1 MSSEVFLKLLA
12 LMAVVA
18 VGWVAGRMRWLAVG
32 VAGDAGEPSRPM
44 ANAALYLF
52 IPALL
57 FRSMAKV
64 DVRALP
70 WSTLV
75 LFFGPA
81 LLMVVGTYAW
91 SRRRARRQPLPLASA
106 GVRAVSAGFGN
117 SVQIGLP
124 VAAALFGEAGLAV
137 HVAIVSVHALLLITP
152 VTALVEMDLSR
163 ERRAQGLSNGHLG
176 RTVWRMVTA
185 TVIHPV
191 VLPVLA
197 GLCWNLL
204 GLPVPWLLDQVL
216 STLALAVTPVCL
228 LLIGLSLA
236 EHGVGGVWRG
246 ALLLGAL
253 KMLLLPLLVWGAA
266 RLAGLDG
273 LPLQVLVMAAALP
286 TGSNAL
292 IFAQRY
298 RTHEAEASA
307 TVVLCTFAFGLTAP
321 MWLALL
327 HWAG

>member
-18 VGWVAGRMRWLAVG
+18 LGWVAGRMRWLAVG
-32 VAGDAGEPSRPM
+32 VAGEAAEPSRPM

-70 WSTLV
+70 WSTLA

-81 LLMVVGTYAW
+81 LLMVVATYGW
-91 SRRRARRQPLPLASA
+91 SRVRAKRLQLPLASA

-236 EHGVGGVWRG
+236 EHGVRDVWRG
-246 ALLLGAL
+246 ALGLGAL
-253 KMLLLPLLVWGAA
+253 KMLLLPVLVWGAA

-307 TVVLCTFAFGLTAP
+307 TVVLCTFVFGLTAP

-327 HWAG
+327 HWAS